1 MTTCV
6 ALEWL
11 NLSRNFVGHKASQ
24 LQYCHIEASLIRLK
38 FAKKYKMLWTSEMF
52 YNIIVNKASQPPP
65 NLLWLDREQ
74 SLKNSMRY
82 SSWKYCYQKLNILW
96 SRQWRDTPTLLQW
109 GPDSANWTAE
119 RTEHFNFKINFWYSL
134 KRRFNSITEF
144 LLYLKIFPHYWMF
157 WIPKTIA
164 MSNPTDW
171 IKDIGPQHLSLALNC
186 PDYKLGLNSDLGMLI
201 AGAWFAS
208 LNASV
213 RINQVNGAVLLLAC
227 CRNFCNCPI
236 VLPAWWFNKAP
247 GMLIGGQLSTCIR
260 GVPKKRTSWIAILQN
275 RVWG

>member
-109 GPDSANWTAE
+109 GPDSANWTAG

-144 LLYLKIFPHYWMF
+144 LLYLTIFPHYWM
-157 WIPKTIA
+157 
-164 MSNPTDW
+164 
-171 IKDIGPQHLSLALNC
+171 KDNC
-186 PDYKLGLNSDLGMLI
+186 NE
-201 AGAWFAS
+201 
-208 LNASV
+208 
-213 RINQVNGAVLLLAC
+213 
-227 CRNFCNCPI
+227 
-236 VLPAWWFNKAP
+236 
-247 GMLIGGQLSTCIR
+247 
-260 GVPKKRTSWIAILQN
+260 
-275 RVWG
+275 